1 MTRINIRPLKER
13 ISGKFPGKTVT
24 NIIRN
29 EPDEMTPEELL
40 AKITTWLNAA
50 EMDREVKQK

>member
-1 MTRINIRPLKER
+1 MTRVNIRPLKER
-13 ISGKFPGKTVT
+13 ISVKFPGKTIT
-24 NIIRN
+24 AILRN

-50 EMDREVKQK
+50 EMDREVKK

>member
-1 MTRINIRPLKER
+1 MTRVNIRPLKER
-13 ISGKFPGKTVT
+13 ISVKFPGKTIT
-24 NIIRN
+24 AILRN

-50 EMDREVKQK
+50 EMDREV